1 MTPTNYE
8 LIDQFFAAYGSH
20 DLAALGAVVA
30 DDAVWVFP
38 GRNRF
43 SGTHRGPAAIV
54 AFFDAMGG
62 AMGQANIR
70 AETLFRGADDHY
82 VLESQHV
89 WTNRPDGHN
98 LDHQWVV
105 RWTFKDGKLVEGR
118 HFAAD
123 QYAVDEFFGSAE
135 G

>member
-1 MTPTNYE
+1 M
-8 LIDQFFAAYGSH
+8 
-20 DLAALGAVVA
+20 AALRAVLA

-43 SGTHRGPAAIV
+43 SDTHRGPEAIA

-62 AMGQANIR
+62 VMGQSKVN
-70 AETLFRGADDHY
+70 AEILFRGANDDY

-89 WTNRPDGHN
+89 WTNRDDGPN

-105 RWTFKDGKLVEGR
+105 RWAFKEGRIVEGR

-123 QYAVDEFFGSAE
+123 QYAVDEFFGK